1 MDNLTDRKAEL
12 RNAMKRRGYNEIDVD
27 SLVKLSCD
35 ILLAEPTTIGQQVV
49 ITSAKRITNSTNGNP
64 RLELVLATENG
75 PLKLRTPSDA
85 GWMYALP
92 GVHRLSDLAEVEAFA
107 KWHRTPTG
115 RYVLDYLEV

>member
-27 SLVKLSCD
+27 TLVKLSCD

-85 GWMYALP
+85 GWIYALP
-92 GVHRLSDLAEVEAFA
+92 SASDLAEVEAFA

-115 RYVLDYLEV
+115 RYVLDSLEV